1 MGAEWTEGD
10 ATLSE
15 EPCHGRDGVQAVITP
30 AEEPPGRRQS
40 DRKSEDAGQCPTSK
54 GSQGEGYGM
63 DTQAEKKPV
72 EVPDTSRTKQTGEVQ
87 RQWAWTEASVWTDR
101 MLATLE
107 NGVKGNVW
115 FSLIDKVWRL
125 ENLRAGYEKV
135 KGNGG
140 AAGVDRQTVKAF
152 GEQAD
157 KELMRLSEEIRT
169 GTYRMSAI
177 KRTYIPKPGSD
188 EKRPLGIP
196 TVRDRVVET
205 ALRHVIEPIFERTFA
220 DCSYGSRPGRSAHEA
235 LAEVERL
242 LNAGYGYVVDIDLK
256 RYFDT
261 IPRNRLMAR
270 VRERI
275 ADGRVLQMLEEG
287 MAREVDEE
295 GQRTVTTAGTPQG
308 SVISPLLANVYLNSL
323 DHSMQA
329 KGYRIIRYMDDAVVL
344 CQTLEEAEAALRE
357 ISGWVK
363 AEGLELNAQKTRLVN
378 LNQPGEGFDFL
389 GYHIQRTQRGTIRRW
404 PRDKSLKKMTDRI
417 RELTPRNSG
426 KSLIEIIGKTNRTT
440 RGWYA
445 YFRYSI
451 PSTFARMDSWI
462 RQRLRSILRR
472 RRKRKGRARG
482 YDHQRWPND
491 YFAELGLFS
500 MVAAHAR

>member
-157 KELMRLSEEIRT
+157 KELMRLS
-169 GTYRMSAI
+169 
-177 KRTYIPKPGSD
+177 
-188 EKRPLGIP
+188 
-196 TVRDRVVET
+196 
-205 ALRHVIEPIFERTFA
+205 
-220 DCSYGSRPGRSAHEA
+220 
-235 LAEVERL
+235 
-242 LNAGYGYVVDIDLK
+242 
-256 RYFDT
+256 
-261 IPRNRLMAR
+261 
-270 VRERI
+270 
-275 ADGRVLQMLEEG
+275 
-287 MAREVDEE
+287 
-295 GQRTVTTAGTPQG
+295 
-308 SVISPLLANVYLNSL
+308 
-323 DHSMQA
+323 
-329 KGYRIIRYMDDAVVL
+329 
-344 CQTLEEAEAALRE
+344 
-357 ISGWVK
+357 
-363 AEGLELNAQKTRLVN
+363 
-378 LNQPGEGFDFL
+378 DF
-389 GYHIQRTQRGTIRRW
+389 
-404 PRDKSLKKMTDRI
+404 
-417 RELTPRNSG
+417 
-426 KSLIEIIGKTNRTT
+426 
-440 RGWYA
+440 
-445 YFRYSI
+445 
-451 PSTFARMDSWI
+451 
-462 RQRLRSILRR
+462 
-472 RRKRKGRARG
+472 
-482 YDHQRWPND
+482 
-491 YFAELGLFS
+491 
-500 MVAAHAR
+500 